1 MANVILALVVENC
14 RLAAEYALRANDGR
28 CLLDISSYCACSIAH
43 NLCRHCAAVNKK
55 TFLSGETL
63 FAISVPAAFL
73 PPDSTILPFMRFRS
87 SLIILCMIS
96 ATPSLAA
103 GAVAPSVAQEYRYAA
118 QIDAL
123 SVRISADSPDQAVS
137 AWDGGN
143 WTSWQELHADD
154 EQDPA
159 LRESN
164 LVMLPPGVTTVRF
177 RSKISYGD
185 VHPIRVSR
193 APARF
198 DVASAGAN
206 QHRILS
212 RAEWGADESLLV
224 DGGPTVKS
232 DAIGDND
239 DNGSRL
245 SARESDCKE
254 MYARY
259 PSEFTSSAP
268 VSRNAA
274 GENLRWP
281 QEYSPSVRLLVVHH
295 TAIAVDGDPRPGI
308 ERMRALYQYHAV
320 GRGWGDIGYHY
331 VIDDEGRIYEGRAGG
346 DSVVGGHVY
355 CNNAGTI
362 GVALMGNFDKEQPT
376 QSQGKSLQWLLHI
389 LAQKY
394 GVNVSRDVVFHGKA
408 LPAIVGHR
416 QLVSTDC
423 PGLAVWSA
431 LDQVRGHVMT
441 GDVDA
446 AVVFPEIETS
456 PPAEVANDGKT
467 VYGRIVTGKDGLASL
482 EETIIEGR
490 PGGEISIPILFR
502 ATRKSY
508 AHNTR
513 IARITRSAGLGV
525 WLEKEGALAPAR
537 DLRIP
542 VPIVKKGQSVVIRIR
557 VRLPMAR
564 GTAALKVG
572 SLNYTFEMSGRAAR
586 TRQLLNTGNGAM
598 RLPEN
603 AGAARQSRIAS
614 PRSADNTAIRILL
627 TPDLPMD
634 GLSCGGS
641 PVRTDAIDGGVSV
654 AGYFDSTRA
663 FRGQVECHIIDGRLA
678 LINVLPME
686 DYLLGLSEE
695 PDSEPYEKQRAFAIA
710 ARTYAFYY
718 TGPVHRKFPGMPY
731 DGDDSPARFQAYRGH
746 DFEQSNPRWLRAV
759 RDTEGKVLTYKGET
773 IRAPYFSADDGKT
786 RSPQEAGWKDFPF
799 PEIFTPK
806 DDPWCSGMTLS
817 GHGVGMSGC
826 GAAGQARERRTAEEI
841 LKYYYPGTD
850 IERK

>member
-1 MANVILALVVENC
+1 MPHMANAIFALV
-14 RLAAEYALRANDGR
+14 AEHTRGDRHL
-28 CLLDISSYCACSIAH
+28 LLDIPLYCAHSIVH
-43 NLCRHCAAVNKK
+43 DLCRHCAAVNKK
-55 TFLSGETL
+55 TFLFGETL
-63 FAISVPAAFL
+63 FAVPVFAAFL
-73 PPDSTILPFMRFRS
+73 PSDSTILPFMRFRS
-87 SLIILCMIS
+87 TLIILCMIS
-96 ATPSLAA
+96 ATLPSAA
-103 GAVAPSVAQEYRYAA
+103 GAGAPARAQEYRYATP
-118 QIDAL
+118 IDAL
-123 SVRISADSPDQAVS
+123 SVRISADSPNQAVS
-137 AWDGGN
+137 ARDGGH
-143 WTSWQELHADD
+143 WTSWQDLHAED

-164 LVMLPPGVTTVRF
+164 LVMLPPGATTVRF
-177 RSKISYGD
+177 RNKISYGD
-185 VHPIRVSR
+185 VHPIRISV

-198 DVASAGAN
+198 AVASTGTN
-206 QHRILS
+206 QHRIFA
-212 RAEWGADESLLV
+212 RAEWGADESLLAV
-224 DGGPTVKS
+224 HPETDGGSTVKS
-232 DAIGDND
+232 DAIGDNG

-268 VSRNAA
+268 VTRNAA
-274 GENLRWP
+274 GEDLRWP

-295 TAIAVDGDPRPGI
+295 TAMAISGDPRPGI
-308 ERMRALYQYHAV
+308 ERMRALYQYHAAS
-320 GRGWGDIGYHY
+320 RGWGDIGYHY

-355 CNNAGTI
+355 CNNVGTI
-362 GVALMGNFDKEQPT
+362 GVAMMGNFDKEQPT
-376 QSQGKSLQWLLHI
+376 QAQGKSLQWLLHI

-394 GVNVSRDVVFHGKA
+394 GINTSRDVIFHGKA

-423 PGLAVWSA
+423 PGLAMWSA
-431 LDQVRGHVMT
+431 LDQVREHVMT
-441 GDVDA
+441 GDVNI
-446 AVVFPEIETS
+446 AVVFPEIEISAPT
-456 PPAEVANDGKT
+456 EVASDGKQ
-467 VYGRIVTGKDGLASL
+467 VYGRIVTGKDGLANL
-482 EETIIEGR
+482 EATIIEGR

-525 WLEKEGALAPAR
+525 WLDKEGALAPAR

-557 VRLPMAR
+557 VRLPMNR

-586 TRQLLNTGNGAM
+586 TRQLLNTVNGAM
-598 RLPEN
+598 WLPEN
-603 AGAARQSRIAS
+603 AGAARQSRISS
-614 PRSADNTAIRILL
+614 PHNTDNPAIRILL

-634 GLSCGGS
+634 GLSCEGS
-641 PVRTDAIDGGVSV
+641 PVRTDAIDGVV
-654 AGYFDSTRA
+654 RVTGYFNSTRT
-663 FRGQVECHIIDGRLA
+663 FRGRVECRIIDGRLS
-678 LINVLPME
+678 LINALPME
-686 DYLLGLSEE
+686 DYLSGLSEE
-695 PDSEPYEKQRAFAIA
+695 PDAESYEKQRAFAIA
-710 ARTYAFYY
+710 ARTYAYY
-718 TGPVHRKFPGMPY
+718 YADPAHRKFPGMPY

-746 DFEQSNPRWLRAV
+746 DFEQSNPQWLRAV
-759 RDTEGKVLTYKGET
+759 RDTAGKVLTYKGET

-799 PEIFTPK
+799 SEIFTPK
-806 DDPWCSGMTLS
+806 DDPWCAGTPLI

-826 GAAGQARERRTAEEI
+826 GAAGQAREGRTAEEI
-841 LKYYYPGTD
+841 LKYYYPGTE
-850 IERK
+850 IEIR